1 MQAENNSKEDISSIV
16 LQTKNAIPADQTLKH
31 EGHTIER
38 IIRRNRMGISEIARK
53 MNVSRRTLYN
63 WFESDRISTET
74 IQKLAQII
82 DHDFSVE
89 FPNKLKIYHEIDSIK
104 SLLENKHLERGDN
117 DSVYYWMDRYIKL
130 LENFN
135 EILRGNH
142 H

>member
-16 LQTKNAIPADQTLKH
+16 LQTKPPIPADQTQKH
-31 EGHTIER
+31 EGHMIER

-63 WFESDRISTET
+63 WFESDRISTDT

-104 SLLENKHLERGDN
+104 SLLESKHFERSDN
-117 DSVYYWMDRYIKL
+117 ESVYYWMDRYIKL

-135 EILRGNH
+135 EILRSNQH
-142 H
+142 

>member
-16 LQTKNAIPADQTLKH
+16 LQTKKATSAGQTLRH
-31 EGHTIER
+31 EGHMVER

-63 WFESDRISTET
+63 WFESDCISTEN
-74 IQKLAQII
+74 IHKLAQII

-89 FPNKLKIYHEIDSIK
+89 FPNKLRIYHEIDSIK
-104 SLLENKHLERGDN
+104 SLLENKNLDRGDN
-117 DSVYYWMDRYIKL
+117 ESVYYWMDRYIKL

-135 EILRGNH
+135 EILQGNQH
-142 H
+142 